1 MGKVFLYH
9 TLFNPLSPFS
19 TLCSVPS
26 PPLSH
31 FVQSPLLLYHTLFSP
46 LSHFTT
52 LCSVPSL
59 TLPHF
64 VQSPLPL
71 YHTLFNLLSPFSTLC
86 SVLPSPPYLSFPK
99 IQRGFFQGSM
109 EELLICRV
117 FHMIK
122 TC

>member
-1 MGKVFLYH
+1 MKGKKHGFGH
-9 TLFNPLSPFS
+9 GQ
-19 TLCSVPS
+19 SVP
-26 PPLSH
+26 
-31 FVQSPLLLYHTLFSP
+31 
-46 LSHFTT
+46 
-52 LCSVPSL
+52 
-59 TLPHF
+59 LPHF

-71 YHTLFNLLSPFSTLC
+71 FHTLFSPLSPFTTLR

-122 TC
+122 PADTVNFCSNMTGSGRKSELCDSMFITDC